1 VKQAKILFFVVI
13 SLFALVL
20 VSCVPGG
27 AQPARGWSGTAV
39 HDGIVCTGSVDGRVV
54 AINSSTGNLEWS
66 YTIAPVAAPSS
77 GLSCGQ
83 SSVSTTI
90 YGTPIV
96 DGDIVYVG
104 SYSGKVVALNKL
116 ARSQDLPFPQKR
128 YGEWEWDCPKT
139 GTSGGISCGQ
149 IQENNAIVA
158 GLVLYGDAIYLSSSN
173 GRVYSLDKEFGDLKR
188 KDPPD
193 LGEKL
198 WTSPVIQGDT
208 IYVSTFEGHI
218 YTLSTKTG
226 DRLPWSFESEVG
238 FASHSVIYEDTIYV
252 GSFDNKLYAIK
263 IGDSEPSWSFS
274 GGKWFWSA
282 PLVNEGVVYA
292 GCLDGKVYAI
302 GAETGEELWQFESR
316 DPRGKPVPIVSSP
329 VLMDKLLI
337 VADELGSVYVFDLN
351 AEPEDKAVVPLKIIS
366 IGAAVRGSLCAQ
378 EGLVYIRGQDNWVY
392 VLDIDRGGLSWKSP
406 LTIEE

>member
-1 VKQAKILFFVVI
+1 MKQAKILFFVVI

-27 AQPARGWSGTAV
+27 AQPAKGWSGTAV
-39 HDGIVCTGSVDGRVV
+39 HDGIIYTGSVDGRVV

-104 SYSGKVVALNKL
+104 SYSGQVLALNTV
-116 ARSQDLPFPQKR
+116 ARSQALAFPQTR
-128 YGEWEWDCPKT
+128 YGEWEWNCP
-139 GTSGGISCGQ
+139 GTNAGS
-149 IQENNAIVA
+149 NAIVA
-158 GLVLYGDAIYLSSSN
+158 DLVMSEEALYVSSSN
-173 GRVYSLDKEFGDLKR
+173 GRVYSLDKEFGDLNWESDILHK
-188 KDPPD
+188 
-193 LGEKL
+193 KL

-208 IYVSTFEGHI
+208 LYVGTFAGHI
-218 YTLSTKTG
+218 VTLSVETG
-226 DRLPWSFESEVG
+226 ALLPWFFESETG
-238 FASHSVIYEDTIYV
+238 FASHPVIYEDTIYV
-252 GSFDNKLYAIK
+252 GSFDSKLYAIK
-263 IGDSEPSWSFS
+263 IGDSELSWSFP
-274 GGKWFWSA
+274 GDKWFWAA
-282 PLVNEGVVYA
+282 PLINEGVVYA

-302 GAETGEELWQFESR
+302 DAETGEKLWEF
-316 DPRGKPVPIVSSP
+316 DAGNPIVSSP
-329 VLMDKLLI
+329 VLMDNLLI

-351 AEPEDKAVVPLKIIS
+351 AELEDKAIVPLKIMS
-366 IGAAVRGSLCAQ
+366 VGAVVRGSLCAQ

>member
-1 VKQAKILFFVVI
+1 MKQAKILFFVVI

-27 AQPARGWSGTAV
+27 AQPAKGWSGTAV
-39 HDGIVCTGSVDGRVV
+39 HDGIIYTGSVDGRVV

-83 SSVSTTI
+83 SSVSSTI

-104 SYSGKVVALNKL
+104 SYSGQVLALNTV
-116 ARSQDLPFPQKR
+116 ARSQALAFPQTR
-128 YGEWEWDCPKT
+128 YGEWEWNCP
-139 GTSGGISCGQ
+139 GTNAGS
-149 IQENNAIVA
+149 NAIVA
-158 GLVLYGDAIYLSSSN
+158 DLVMSEEALYVSSSN
-173 GRVYSLDKEFGDLKR
+173 GRVYSLDKEFGDLNWESDILHK
-188 KDPPD
+188 
-193 LGEKL
+193 KL

-208 IYVSTFEGHI
+208 LYVGTFAGHI
-218 YTLSTKTG
+218 VTLSVETG
-226 DRLPWSFESEVG
+226 ALLPWFFESETG
-238 FASHSVIYEDTIYV
+238 FASHPVIYEDTIYV
-252 GSFDNKLYAIK
+252 GSFDSKLYAIK
-263 IGDSEPSWSFS
+263 IGDSELSWSFP
-274 GGKWFWSA
+274 GDKWFWAA
-282 PLVNEGVVYA
+282 PLINEGVVYA

-302 GAETGEELWQFESR
+302 DAETGEKLWAF
-316 DPRGKPVPIVSSP
+316 DAGNPIVSSP
-329 VLMDKLLI
+329 VVMDNLLI

-351 AEPEDKAVVPLKIIS
+351 AELEDKAIVPLKIMS
-366 IGAAVRGSLCAQ
+366 VGAVVRGSLCAQ

>member
-1 VKQAKILFFVVI
+1 MKQAKILFFVVI

-27 AQPARGWSGTAV
+27 SQPARGWSGTAV
-39 HDGIVCTGSVDGRVV
+39 HDGIIYTGSVDGRVV
-54 AINSSTGNLEWS
+54 AINSSTRNLEWS

-104 SYSGKVVALNKL
+104 SYSGQVLALNTV
-116 ARSQDLPFPQKR
+116 ARSQALAFPQTR
-128 YGEWEWDCPKT
+128 YGEWEWNCP
-139 GTSGGISCGQ
+139 GTNAGS
-149 IQENNAIVA
+149 NAIVA
-158 GLVLYGDAIYLSSSN
+158 DLVMSEEALYVSSSN
-173 GRVYSLDKEFGDLKR
+173 GRVYSLDKEFGDLNWESDILHK
-188 KDPPD
+188 
-193 LGEKL
+193 KL

-208 IYVSTFEGHI
+208 LYVGTFAGHI
-218 YTLSTKTG
+218 VTLSVETG
-226 DRLPWSFESEVG
+226 ALLPWFFESETG
-238 FASHSVIYEDTIYV
+238 FASHPVIYEDTIYV
-252 GSFDNKLYAIK
+252 GSFDSKLYAIK
-263 IGDSEPSWSFS
+263 IGDSELSWSFP
-274 GGKWFWSA
+274 GDKWFWAA
-282 PLVNEGVVYA
+282 PLINEGVVYA

-302 GAETGEELWQFESR
+302 DAETGEKLWEF
-316 DPRGKPVPIVSSP
+316 DAGNPVVSSP
-329 VLMDKLLI
+329 VLMDNLLI

-351 AEPEDKAVVPLKIIS
+351 AELEDKAIVPLKIMS
-366 IGAAVRGSLCAQ
+366 VGAVVRGSLCAQ

-392 VLDIDRGGLSWKSP
+392 VLDINRGGLSWKSP

>member
-1 VKQAKILFFVVI
+1 MKQAKILFFVVI

-27 AQPARGWSGTAV
+27 AQPAKGWSGTAV
-39 HDGIVCTGSVDGRVV
+39 HDGIIYTGSVDGRVV
-54 AINSSTGNLEWS
+54 AINSSTRNLEWS

-104 SYSGKVVALNKL
+104 SYSGKVLALSTL
-116 ARSQDLPFPQKR
+116 ARSQDLAFPQNR
-128 YGEWEWDCPKT
+128 YGEWEWDCP
-139 GTSGGISCGQ
+139 GTNAGG
-149 IQENNAIVA
+149 NAIVA
-158 GLVLYGDAIYLSSSN
+158 DLVMSEEALYVSSSN
-173 GRVYSLDKEFGDLKR
+173 GRVYSLDKEFGDLNWESDILHK
-188 KDPPD
+188 
-193 LGEKL
+193 KL

-208 IYVSTFEGHI
+208 LYVGTFAGHI
-218 YTLSTKTG
+218 VTLSVETG
-226 DRLPWSFESEVG
+226 ALLPWFFESETG
-238 FASHSVIYEDTIYV
+238 FASHPVIYEDTIYV
-252 GSFDNKLYAIK
+252 GSFDSKLYAIK
-263 IGDSEPSWSFS
+263 IGDSELSWSFP
-274 GGKWFWSA
+274 GDKWFWAA
-282 PLVNEGVVYA
+282 PLANEGVVYA

-302 GAETGEELWQFESR
+302 DAETGEKLWEF
-316 DPRGKPVPIVSSP
+316 DAGNPVVSSP
-329 VLMDKLLI
+329 VLMDNLLI

-351 AEPEDKAVVPLKIIS
+351 AELEGKAVVPLKIMS
-366 IGAAVRGSLCAQ
+366 VGAVVKSSLCAQ